1 MAVPILKQGPFL
13 IASIQAALTDTD
25 VMRLQDDVMVQVG
38 RFRSRGIIVDV
49 TALDVM
55 DSFVSR
61 SLRAIAHMTR
71 LRGAETVIVGIQPE
85 VAFAMVQLGM
95 NFEDVHTALDLEEGL
110 AFLQRRLERRSGC
123 RWRVTSGWRSAR
135 TPTSSPLARR
145 PARWPPSSASRA
157 PT

>member
-1 MAVPILKQGPFL
+1 MAVPILKQGPYL
-13 IASIQAALTDTD
+13 IASIQAELSDGD
-25 VMRLQDDVMVQVG
+25 VLQLRDDLLERVG

-61 SLRAIAHMTR
+61 SLRGIAQMTR

-95 NFEDVHTALDLEEGL
+95 SFEDVSTALDLEEGL
-110 AFLQRRLERRSGC
+110 AFLNRRTEERFVETKPKRPSG
-123 RWRVTSGWRSAR
+123 RG
-135 TPTSSPLARR
+135 
-145 PARWPPSSASRA
+145 
-157 PT
+157 